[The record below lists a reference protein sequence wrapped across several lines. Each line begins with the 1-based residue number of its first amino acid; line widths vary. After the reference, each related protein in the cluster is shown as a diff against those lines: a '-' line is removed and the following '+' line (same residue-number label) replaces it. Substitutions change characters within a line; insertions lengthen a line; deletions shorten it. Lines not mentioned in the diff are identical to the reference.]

1 MGVEARG
8 HPDSGLHS
16 PNPGLCAQLGLPS
29 PDVGVVGNMQGP
41 RRGAGQGLPFPPHYV
56 AQYGFSLIEQRL
68 CQALRQEVW
77 GVQTGGTLGHNVTF
91 PPS

>member
-1 MGVEARG
+1 MGVEARV

-29 PDVGVVGNMQGP
+29 PHVGVVGNMQSP
-41 RRGAGQGLPFPPHYV
+41 RRGAGQGLPFPPHYIT
-56 AQYGFSLIEQRL
+56 QCGFSLIEQRP
-68 CQALRQEVW
+68 CQASRQEVW
-77 GVQTGGTLGHNVTF
+77 GVQTGGSLGHNVTF